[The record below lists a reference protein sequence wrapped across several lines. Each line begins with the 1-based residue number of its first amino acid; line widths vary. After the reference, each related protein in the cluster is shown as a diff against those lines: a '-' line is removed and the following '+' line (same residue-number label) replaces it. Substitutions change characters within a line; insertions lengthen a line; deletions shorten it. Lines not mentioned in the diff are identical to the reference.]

1 MNHVREEVRMDWVK
15 RRRVEWIGLRGEGRM
30 DWVKRR

>member
-15 RRRVEWIGLRGEGRM
+15 RIRLGWIVSKEESGMHRVKK
-30 DWVKRR
+30 D